1 VAGKQA
7 GEAGLLDIRDEIEQ
21 LVFWQDYYKKLSVS
35 NDNHLTIGAFRNVFP
50 HSQLLS
56 VFA

>member
-21 LVFWQDYYKKLSVS
+21 LVFWQDYL
-35 NDNHLTIGAFRNVFP
+35 
-50 HSQLLS
+50 
-56 VFA
+56 